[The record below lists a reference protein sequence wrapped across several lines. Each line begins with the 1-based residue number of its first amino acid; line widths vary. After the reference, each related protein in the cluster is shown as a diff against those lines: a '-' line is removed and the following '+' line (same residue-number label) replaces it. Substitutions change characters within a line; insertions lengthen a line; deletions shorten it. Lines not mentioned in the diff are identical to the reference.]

1 MEVAAIQHGF
11 GPVGNGRFHFAT
23 YTWIALR
30 MRASIR
36 CMKSSVPALRGNY
49 FRMATS
55 GAVAAVFLR
64 ITAGAF
70 AQEPIKIPMT
80 ADRWETNEN
89 IKFEATDGYPLGVMT
104 VSTGVAVLKDFK
116 FRNGTIEFDVIPRGP
131 MGAGIGFRRRDEDT
145 YEDFYLRP
153 RPKCDEA
160 VDCIQYAPQT
170 HGVLLW
176 DVFPQYQSPAPVEEK
191 STNHIKMVINGRR
204 MNIYVN
210 PAANGSMIAPT
221 LAVGRLEGDA
231 LEGGISMQGPGTFA
245 NLTVAPDAVEGLSP
259 EPVSDATSKDKR
271 YLRNWMIAPPASLPD
286 GKEPAFAEMPD
297 ASQGWQ
303 PLSAERGGLV
313 DLSREYGLAGGRK
326 VRALAWLK
334 TDIASDNAQTKHVSI
349 GWSRE
354 IWVFVNGKRV
364 FADKNLY
371 QPLAARKVPDGRL
384 SLENG
389 SFDLPLQ
396 KGKNEIAVALANNFY
411 GWGIEMRIG
420 DLKGVKVAESK
431 SVLAA
436 QK

>member
-1 MEVAAIQHGF
+1 MATPLAAI
-11 GPVGNGRFHFAT
+11 
-23 YTWIALR
+23 LL
-30 MRASIR
+30 ASTI
-36 CMKSSVPALRGNY
+36 
-49 FRMATS
+49 
-55 GAVAAVFLR
+55 
-64 ITAGAF
+64 AF

-80 ADRWETNEN
+80 ADRWETKDNAT
-89 IKFEATDGYPLGVMT
+89 FETDPTYPLGVMT
-104 VSTGVAVLKDFK
+104 VTKGVAVLKDFN

-131 MGAGIGFRRRDEDT
+131 MGAGIGFRRRDDDT

-153 RPKCDEA
+153 RPKCDAAE
-160 VDCIQYAPQT
+160 DCIQYAPET

-191 STNHIKMVINGRR
+191 STNHIKMVINGQR

-210 PAANGSMIAPT
+210 PSAGGGMRPPT
-221 LAVGRLEGDA
+221 LAIGRLEGDT
-231 LEGGISMQGPGTFA
+231 LEGGILMQGPGTFA
-245 NLTVAPDAVEGLSP
+245 NLTVIPDAVEGLSP
-259 EPVSDATSKDKR
+259 EPLNDATSTDKR
-271 YLRNWMIAPPASLPD
+271 YLRDWMISPTASLPD

-297 ASQGWQ
+297 AAQGWQ

-313 DLSREYGLAGGRK
+313 DLSRTYGLAGGRK

-334 TDIASDNAQTKHVSI
+334 TDIASDKAQTKHVSI

-354 IWVFVNGKRV
+354 IWVFVNGKQV

-371 QPLAARKVPDGRL
+371 QPPAARKVPDGRL

-411 GWGIEMRIG
+411 GWGIEMRID
-420 DLKGVKVAESK
+420 DLKGVKTAESK

>member
-1 MEVAAIQHGF
+1 
-11 GPVGNGRFHFAT
+11 
-23 YTWIALR
+23 

-36 CMKSSVPALRGNY
+36 CMTSSVPSLRGKHI
-49 FRMATS
+49 RMAAL
-55 GAVAAVFLR
+55 GAAMAVVLLASV
-64 ITAGAF
+64 IVF
-70 AQEPIKIPMT
+70 AQEAIKIPMT

-89 IKFEATDGYPLGVMT
+89 IKFEAADGYPLGVMT
-104 VSTGVAVLKDFK
+104 VTKGVAVLKDFK

-131 MGAGIGFRRRDEDT
+131 MGAGIGFRRRDDDT

-160 VDCIQYAPQT
+160 VDCIQYAPET

-191 STNHIKMVINGRR
+191 STNHIKMVINGQR

-210 PAANGSMIAPT
+210 PPAGGGMTAPT
-221 LAVGRLEGDA
+221 LAIGRLEGDT
-231 LEGGISMQGPGTFA
+231 LEGGILMQGPGTFA

-259 EPVSDATSKDKR
+259 EPMSDATSKDKR
-271 YLRNWMIAPPASLPD
+271 YLRNWMTAPPASLPD
-286 GKEPAFAEMPD
+286 GKEPAVADMPD
-297 ASQGWQ
+297 ASQSWQ

-334 TDIASDNAQTKHVSI
+334 TDIASDKAQTKHVAI

-354 IWVFVNGKRV
+354 IWVFVNGKQV

-371 QPLAARKVPDGRL
+371 QPPAARKVPDGRL

-396 KGKNEIAVALANNFY
+396 KGKNEIAIALANNFY
-411 GWGIEMRIG
+411 GWGIEMRVD
-420 DLKGVKVAESK
+420 DLKGVKIAESK

>member
-1 MEVAAIQHGF
+1 
-11 GPVGNGRFHFAT
+11 
-23 YTWIALR
+23 

>member
-1 MEVAAIQHGF
+1 
-11 GPVGNGRFHFAT
+11 
-23 YTWIALR
+23 

-36 CMKSSVPALRGNY
+36 CMKSSVSALRGNH
-49 FRMATS
+49 FRMTTP
-55 GAVAAVFLR
+55 GAVAAVFLL

-80 ADRWETNEN
+80 ADRWESNEN
-89 IKFEATDGYPLGVMT
+89 IKFEAADGYPLGVMT
-104 VSTGVAVLKDFK
+104 VSKGVAVLKDFK
-116 FRNGTIEFDVIPRGP
+116 FRNGTIEFDVIPQGP

-191 STNHIKMVINGRR
+191 NTNHIKMVINGRR

-210 PAANGSMIAPT
+210 PAANGSMTAPT
-221 LAVGRLEGDA
+221 LAVGSLEGDA
-231 LEGGISMQGPGTFA
+231 LEGGILMQGPGTFA

-271 YLRNWMIAPPASLPD
+271 YLRNWMIAQPASLPD
-286 GKEPAFAEMPD
+286 GKEPAFAEMPN

-303 PLSAERGGLV
+303 PLNAERGGLV
-313 DLSREYGLAGGRK
+313 DLSRKYGLAGGRK
-326 VRALAWLK
+326 VRALTWLK
-334 TDIASDNAQTKHVSI
+334 TDIASDGAQTKHVSI

-354 IWVFVNGKRV
+354 IWVFVNGKQV

-371 QPLAARKVPDGRL
+371 QPPAARKVPDGRL

-411 GWGIEMRIG
+411 GWGIEMRID
-420 DLKGVKVAESK
+420 DLKGVKIAESK